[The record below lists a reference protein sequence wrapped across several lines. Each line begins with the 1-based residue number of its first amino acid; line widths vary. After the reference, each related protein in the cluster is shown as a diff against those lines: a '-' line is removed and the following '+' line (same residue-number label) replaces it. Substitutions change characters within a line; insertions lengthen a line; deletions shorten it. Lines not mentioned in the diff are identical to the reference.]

1 MSVNRYDRVP
11 IGAKFTE
18 DGYLEDSPVLTRTGV
33 FVYRDGNGKERR
45 ELRLPEDVFKAD
57 SLATYRNK
65 PITKGHPGKV
75 NAGNLKAH
83 QIGTVTSEG
92 RQDGGNVVS
101 DIVIHDPR
109 VIKQDGWKEL
119 SVGYAVDLIE
129 EPGEYNGERY
139 DARQTNIRVN
149 HIAVVPIGR
158 AGNARLN
165 LDAADAATPIDD
177 EDLPV
182 MEKVRLD
189 SGLEYDAAPEV
200 ANAYRKTR
208 QDLDDANTKLSAE
221 KARADAA
228 EAAKKE
234 AEDKAEKIKQDAVD
248 QARAR
253 LELEAVCKEQGVEI
267 KQDATDRQLKEA
279 VTLKLI
285 PGMKFD
291 GQDDAYVNAS
301 YDIAMKNA
309 DKRRDDAANQRKK
322 ATPIRQDGAA
332 TKTAGASSARQKMAA
347 RMRGEKVEG
356 DQ

>member
-45 ELRLPEDVFKAD
+45 ELRLPEDVFKGD

-92 RQDGGNVVS
+92 RQDGENVVS

-119 SVGYAVDLIE
+119 SVGYAVDLVD

-139 DARQTNIRVN
+139 DAIQKNIRVN
-149 HIAVVPIGR
+149 HLAVVPIGR

-234 AEDKAEKIKQDAVD
+234 AEDNAEQIKQDAVD

-285 PGMKFD
+285 PAMKFD

-309 DKRRDDAANQRKK
+309 DKRREDAASQRKT
-322 ATPIRQDGAA
+322 ATAINQDSGATTQA
-332 TKTAGASSARQKMAA
+332 TAASARQKMAA